1 MKTSDFDYTLP
12 SGYIA
17 QIPVEPRDHSRLMV
31 LDRNTGFMEH
41 RQFYD
46 IANFLREG
54 DVLVFND
61 SRVIP
66 ARLFGTRA
74 DTGGRVEMLLLQR
87 LGEKTWE
94 VILGRGKRLK
104 IGSKVEIS
112 GSSID
117 GMVEAVILE
126 QKANGIRVMGFSDEN
141 LLEKLGNVPL
151 PPYIHET
158 INDPERYQTVYAR
171 VKGSAAAPTAGLHFT
186 QHLLDKIAGRGITCL
201 FITLHIG
208 LDTFSPVRE
217 EDPLNHTI
225 HKEYGVVTREVAGEL
240 SRARQENRRIV
251 CVGTTSV
258 RILEQVARLYDPLQL
273 EPYAD
278 WVNLFILPGHKF
290 KMVDAMVTNFHLPRS
305 TLLMLVSAFAGK
317 ELINKAYDE
326 AIAEGYHFYSFGDAM
341 LIF

>member
-1 MKTSDFDYTLP
+1 
-12 SGYIA
+12 
-17 QIPVEPRDHSRLMV
+17 MV
-31 LDRNTGFMEH
+31 LDRNTGFMDH
-41 RQFYD
+41 RHFYD
-46 IANFLREG
+46 ITSFLREG

-74 DTGGRVEMLLLQR
+74 DTGGRVEILLLQR

-94 VILGRGKRLK
+94 VLVGRGKRLK
-104 IGSKVEIS
+104 IGSKIEIA

-151 PPYIHET
+151 PPYIHQT

-186 QHLLDKIAGRGITCL
+186 QHLLDEIAGRGITCL
-201 FITLHIG
+201 FVTLHIG